1 MVFRRQ
7 VILVLSLIWIISLFC
22 NHTQVSA
29 ENNPLPLQH
38 VKITKVI
45 DLVTLKAGDGRIIPL
60 YGISNEYV
68 GKYNQKLKDASTV
81 ELPEG
86 GELYTSGTYF
96 KGESIEHLV
105 DRGIRLY
112 QELVLGTTVYLEEA
126 SANSFIVYLDSAK
139 QHSLNQLAVKAGFV
153 TVSKDHRKLP
163 NLLIQQEEA
172 RMLKSGLW
180 DIIVYVDFP
189 GSWASSNTI
198 PYTLVFVWL
207 NFVFSLVV
215 YTLYTRNRTV
225 LGVIALYSA
234 LILNTGF
241 PASQIYFANS
251 IHEYFWV
258 PPVIFLSFVLIC
270 VSEFVLFI
278 FSRVKKNLLYVT
290 LEIFLFMVLVIVG
303 FAILYQGYS
312 NTTVTRSEISYS
324 LPDFEYSSNI
334 HKEEPAGD
342 YILLPDSEYGA
353 GNPVEV
359 NHSNIENKHY
369 HLSLLNAVYFSA
381 TTFFTVGYG
390 DFSPKGFLK
399 ILSMIEMAIGSLSQI
414 ILFSIMISKISLPGS
429 ASSSSR
435 DQAAPLSGPIPTR
448 TSRIK
453 SNQAAAKKTKPF
465 VNLLYIIL
473 IIENLY
479 VVYQFFIV
487 DRS

>member
-1 MVFRRQ
+1 M
-7 VILVLSLIWIISLFC
+7 IWIASLFC
-22 NHTQVSA
+22 NNPQVSA
-29 ENNPLPLQH
+29 EKNTHPLQQ
-38 VKITKVI
+38 VKITEVVN
-45 DLVTLKAGDGRIIPL
+45 LVTLKAGNGRILPL
-60 YGISNEYV
+60 YGISDEYV
-68 GKYNQKLKDASTV
+68 GKYIQKFKDASTF

-86 GELYTSGTYF
+86 GELYTSGAYF

-126 SANSFIVYLDSAK
+126 SADSFIIYLDSAK
-139 QHSLNQLAVKAGFV
+139 QHSLNQVAVKAGFV
-153 TVSKDHRKLP
+153 AVSKDYRKLP
-163 NLLIQQEEA
+163 DLLIEQEEA
-172 RMLKSGLW
+172 RILKSGLW
-180 DIIVYVDFP
+180 DIIIYVDFP
-189 GSWASSNTI
+189 GGWEGTDI
-198 PYTLVFVWL
+198 HFTLVFVCL
-207 NFVFSLVV
+207 NFLFSLVV
-215 YTLYTRNRTV
+215 YIFYIRNRTV

-234 LILNTGF
+234 LILNASF

-251 IHEYFWV
+251 IHEYFWL

-270 VSEFVLFI
+270 ISEFVIFI
-278 FSRVKKNLLYVT
+278 FSKAKKNLLYVT

-312 NTTVTRSEISYS
+312 NTSGTRSEISYS
-324 LPDFEYSSNI
+324 LPDFEYYANI

-353 GNPVEV
+353 GNLVEV

-399 ILSMIEMAIGSLSQI
+399 LLSMVEMAIGSLSQL
-414 ILFSIMISKISLPGS
+414 ILFSIVISKISLPESS
-429 ASSSSR
+429 ASSSP
-435 DQAAPLSGPIPTR
+435 DPATPLAEPIPTR
-448 TSRIK
+448 KSRIK

-479 VVYQFFIV
+479 VVYQFFIM